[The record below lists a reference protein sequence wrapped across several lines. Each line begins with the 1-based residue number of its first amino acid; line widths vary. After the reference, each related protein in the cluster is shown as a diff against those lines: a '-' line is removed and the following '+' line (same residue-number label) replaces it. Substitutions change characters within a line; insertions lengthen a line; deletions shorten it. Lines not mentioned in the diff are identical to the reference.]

1 MKIFIVLKDR
11 KVSLGQFVTVFQSE
25 TTANQLL
32 KPLHRLNPDQLSSG
46 NWNLNCFTE
55 GSKTEVST
63 GASYFIMGHDEHF
76 PCFKRQE
83 SIHLGPFFTVFQSE
97 TSALPV

>member
-1 MKIFIVLKDR
+1 M
-11 KVSLGQFVTVFQSE
+11 
-25 TTANQLL
+25 
-32 KPLHRLNPDQLSSG
+32 HRLNPDQLSSG
-46 NWNLNCFTE
+46 NLNLNCFTE

-63 GASYFIMGHDEHF
+63 GASHFIMGRDEHF

-97 TSALPV
+97 TSAIARVTLKMIEENINDRFIRQLISY